1 MMTWWWPSRL
11 IWGLHRGKT
20 MQWLM
25 IRRES
30 PCEKGGRGSTRD
42 TCADS
47 HWVLKN
53 LHGRAQEG

>member
-11 IWGLHRGKT
+11 TWGLHRGKT

-30 PCEKGGRGSTRD
+30 PCEKE
-42 TCADS
+42 
-47 HWVLKN
+47 
-53 LHGRAQEG
+53 EGVCLES